1 MVIQLLAGNCLPYH
15 QPCPI
20 TYNPR
25 KCWSLP
31 GFCSWFEGGV
41 FACTLSWG
49 SYYRPPLFTSS
60 FTRSIWCGR
69 RASTVPP
76 QGMNNQRT
84 LNHSF
89 SHALCPTDFW
99 VWRFI
104 GRLPYQVTSSF
115 RPFQRV
121 ENCVD
126 FCFSWQRSHW
136 SYQEWW
142 CFWETCTMTTLADRK
157 DTVKWVTFSAKET
170 TIKWPQCRAILVTKG
185 PWVGFEF
192 HRCLHIQ
199 GCFATCG
206 TLTETLSSVQGC
218 SASGGTFAEPLPVGL
233 LPWHWCNPKR
243 SSNNSP
249 DVTFLFHLPLIY
261 WLWYY
266 ITARLGAVAFT
277 VLCCELSCR

>member
-1 MVIQLLAGNCLPYH
+1 MDGGTGSKQESVAPSTG
-15 QPCPI
+15 
-20 TYNPR
+20 R
-25 KCWSLP
+25 KELVGSK
-31 GFCSWFEGGV
+31 GSWFEGGV

-49 SYYRPPLFTSS
+49 SYYRPPLFTAS

-89 SHALCPTDFW
+89 SHAWCPTDFW
-99 VWRFI
+99 VWRSI
-104 GRLPYQVTSSF
+104 GRLPYQVTFSF
-115 RPFQRV
+115 RPSQRV

-136 SYQEWW
+136 SCQEWW

-157 DTVKWVTFSAKET
+157 DTAKWVTFSVEDT
-170 TIKWPQCRAILVTKG
+170 TIRWPQCKAVLVTRG

-192 HRCLHIQ
+192 HRCLHMQ

-206 TLTETLSSVQGC
+206 TLTETVIGARVQC
-218 SASGGTFAEPLPVGL
+218 
-233 LPWHWCNPKR
+233 
-243 SSNNSP
+243 
-249 DVTFLFHLPLIY
+249 
-261 WLWYY
+261 
-266 ITARLGAVAFT
+266 
-277 VLCCELSCR
+277 